1 MPVTKEETNI
11 AQEVVQILTGNKG
24 EAEAYAE
31 APGEWLNEHGYDNL
45 NPEAVAQCGVS
56 YGGGSGGG
64 GGGASGGGGVAGGYA
79 GPPPPPGAGV
89 EAQLDYIVYNNY
101 YEDNS
106 ITNNIENHGN
116 LDFQQVVGDDNITQ
130 QAGGDATIGQAQ
142 TGEGNV
148 QVGGDVSDSN
158 LEAGEGDQLVDE
170 SVNTATNIGDGQA
183 QAGVGG
189 DATQVEVDEGGG
201 EEAPP
206 DDGTDGI

>member
-11 AQEVVQILTGNKG
+11 AQEVVQILTGNHG
-24 EAEAYAE
+24 EAEAYAA
-31 APGEWLNEHGYDNL
+31 APGEWLESNGYTNL

-64 GGGASGGGGVAGGYA
+64 GGGGVGGASAGGGYV
-79 GPPPPPGAGV
+79 PPPPPGAGV

-130 QAGGDATIGQAQ
+130 GDGGVIGQAQ

-148 QVGGDVSDSN
+148 QVGGDVTDSN
-158 LEAGEGDQLVDE
+158 VEAGEGDQLVDE
-170 SVNTATNIGDGQA
+170 SINTAVGDQA

-189 DATQVEVDEGGG
+189 DATQVEVQ
-201 EEAPP
+201 EAPDQGPPP
-206 DDGTDGI
+206 DDGDDGGI